1 MAEICVYMT
10 SVSSRLQISK
20 QQRAIL
26 DFLDARGIEYT
37 PIDMC
42 ANTKARGQMLEKLP
56 EDSEGKKNFLPPQ
69 VFNGDEHCGD
79 YESFFDAR
87 ECDLIYSFFKLNPP
101 EGSSEYHTANP
112 PKEEDPEEE
121 IEEVEEIEE
130 EEEEEEVD
138 HEAELKDVQPA
149 NEDTPMDAEG
159 GEEKMELFAAM
170 NKTEGEGVP
179 DVTLVEEPVA
189 EVSAENAENVGDFE
203 NTENAVVEN
212 SEEAKVD
219 EHGDYIENLI
229 NSNESEAI
237 EAVEEVEE
245 VAEVEVVA
253 EIEEDDEEVEYV
265 EEKQVDSDAEVE
277 EYNSDAE

>member
-87 ECDLIYSFFKLNPP
+87 EADLIFSFFKLNTP
-101 EGSSEYHTANP
+101 EGSSEAKLLAQFKAQGITP
-112 PKEEDPEEE
+112 PYAPKNWWKASLQKFK
-121 IEEVEEIEE
+121 IRKKV
-130 EEEEEEVD
+130 
-138 HEAELKDVQPA
+138 KKS
-149 NEDTPMDAEG
+149 
-159 GEEKMELFAAM
+159 EK
-170 NKTEGEGVP
+170 
-179 DVTLVEEPVA
+179 
-189 EVSAENAENVGDFE
+189 
-203 NTENAVVEN
+203 
-212 SEEAKVD
+212 
-219 EHGDYIENLI
+219 I
-229 NSNESEAI
+229 
-237 EAVEEVEE
+237 
-245 VAEVEVVA
+245 
-253 EIEEDDEEVEYV
+253 
-265 EEKQVDSDAEVE
+265 Q
-277 EYNSDAE
+277 

>member
-1 MAEICVYMT
+1 
-10 SVSSRLQISK
+10 
-20 QQRAIL
+20 
-26 DFLDARGIEYT
+26 
-37 PIDMC
+37 
-42 ANTKARGQMLEKLP
+42 MLEKLP

-87 ECDLIYSFFKLNPP
+87 EADLIFSFFKLNPP
-101 EGSSEYHTANP
+101 EGSSEYLTANP

-130 EEEEEEVD
+130 EEEEEDVD

-159 GEEKMELFAAM
+159 GEEKMELFAAL

-189 EVSAENAENVGDFE
+189 EVSTENAENVGDFE
-203 NTENAVVEN
+203 NSENAENAVVEDAEM

-219 EHGDYIENLI
+219 MHGEYIDNLI
-229 NSNESEAI
+229 NG
-237 EAVEEVEE
+237 EAVEAVAEVAE
-245 VAEVEVVA
+245 VAEVEEVEAVA
-253 EIEEDDEEVEYV
+253 EVEEIVEDDEEVEYV
-265 EEKQVDSDAEVE
+265 EKADSDAEVE